1 MPRENGDNV
10 GCGEVSKLFAEKFH
24 GNMPQNLS
32 AGRARD
38 SDRIAAKAQAD
49 EVYGVLAQEV
59 IAHGGRRASG

>member
-32 AGRARD
+32 AG
-38 SDRIAAKAQAD
+38 
-49 EVYGVLAQEV
+49 EQETV
-59 IAHGGRRASG
+59 TVSPQKPKLTRSTVSSPKR